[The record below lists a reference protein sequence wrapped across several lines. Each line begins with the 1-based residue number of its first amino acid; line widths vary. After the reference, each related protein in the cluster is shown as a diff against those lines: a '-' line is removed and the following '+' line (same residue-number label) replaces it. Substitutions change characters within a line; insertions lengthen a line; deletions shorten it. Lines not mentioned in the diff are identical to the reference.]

1 MNISISTTQWGDARQ
16 VASRDSSN
24 RRSSVISRNLIMA
37 LSTVTLAGLMVIQA
51 IGPAVIDSH
60 TIDDGSVERPAEV
73 ISGEDFFGLE
83 ELSADELL
91 QLELSNTSISS
102 DAGGSIALPK

>member
-1 MNISISTTQWGDARQ
+1 MNISISTTQWGDAKQ

-51 IGPAVIDSH
+51 TGPAAFD
-60 TIDDGSVERPAEV
+60 TRPIDDESVGRSAEV
-73 ISGEDFFGLE
+73 ISSEDFLALE
-83 ELSADELL
+83 ELSAEELL
-91 QLELSNTSISS
+91 RLELSNSTISS
-102 DAGGSIALPK
+102 GSSALPK

>member
-24 RRSSVISRNLIMA
+24 RRSGVISRNLIMA

-51 IGPAVIDSH
+51 IGPAAID
-60 TIDDGSVERPAEV
+60 TRPIDDGSVEHSAELL
-73 ISGEDFFGLE
+73 SGEDFLALE
-83 ELSADELL
+83 ELSVDELL
-91 QLELSNTSISS
+91 QFELGNTAISS
-102 DAGGSIALPK
+102 GSSALPK